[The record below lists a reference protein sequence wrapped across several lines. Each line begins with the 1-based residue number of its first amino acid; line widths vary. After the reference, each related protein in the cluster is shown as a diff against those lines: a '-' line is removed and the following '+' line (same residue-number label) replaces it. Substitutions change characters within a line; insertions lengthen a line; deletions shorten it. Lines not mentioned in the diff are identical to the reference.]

1 MNKKEIIER
10 ILEKFNIRGFQL
22 KPRPA
27 TKFAKEYF
35 KNKPIEVIE
44 IGTLRGDH
52 AKQILDNLNVK
63 KICLIDPWSSYS
75 DYKISDPERTQESLN
90 KDFKICRNVLKK
102 YGKKVIYIKD
112 FSDNAVNK
120 VSEADYIY
128 IDGNHEYKYVIKDI
142 KNYYKKLRKGGILA
156 GDDLGN
162 SGVNK
167 ALIEFCYRN
176 KLNFQSKIWD
186 WWIIKK

>member
-1 MNKKEIIER
+1 MLIKELKMNKKEIIER

-63 KICLIDPWSSYS
+63 KICLIDPWSSY
-75 DYKISDPERTQESLN
+75 
-90 KDFKICRNVLKK
+90 KDFKICRNILKK

-142 KNYYKKLRKGGILA
+142 KNYYKKLR
-156 GDDLGN
+156 
-162 SGVNK
+162 
-167 ALIEFCYRN
+167 
-176 KLNFQSKIWD
+176 
-186 WWIIKK
+186 